1 MYLFQKTI
9 LIHDLATAEAI
20 KKQAVAIGDVK
31 LIIIETLHRSFGGH
45 NENNPQDMHA
55 MN

>member
-1 MYLFQKTI
+1 MYLSQKTI
-9 LIHDLATAEAI
+9 LTHDTATIEAI
-20 KKQAVAIGDVK
+20 KKEAAAIGDVK
-31 LIIIETLHRSFGGH
+31 LIIIVTLHRSFGGH